1 MDIESIL
8 FQISIWALPVLLA
21 VTLHEAAHGYAARLF
36 GDNTAERM
44 GRVTL
49 NPVKHVDLVGTI
61 LLPMMLFLLK
71 SPFLF
76 GYAKPVP
83 VDFSRLR
90 NPKRDMI
97 FVAAAGPAMNIL
109 IAVISMLLMNVVV
122 YMPESVQEWFA
133 LNLVNCVRLNVVLAV
148 FNMLPLPPLDGGRV
162 AVGLLPRALAIPLAR
177 IEPYG
182 FMILVGGLLVLPWVG
197 TAIGLDLDI
206 FRWLIV
212 WPTAKILELLRPL
225 AMI

>member
-1 MDIESIL
+1 MDIESVL

-21 VTLHEAAHGYAARLF
+21 VTLHEAAHGYAAKMF
-36 GDNTAERM
+36 GDNTAQRM

-49 NPVKHVDLVGTI
+49 NPVKHVDLVGTV

-71 SPFLF
+71 SPLLF

-83 VDFSRLR
+83 VDFSRLI

-109 IAVISMLLMNVVV
+109 IAVISMLLMNIAV
-122 YMPESVQEWFA
+122 YMPESMQEWFA
-133 LNLVNCVRLNVVLAV
+133 LNLVNCVRLNIVLAV

-197 TAIGLDLDI
+197 TTIGLDLDI

-225 AMI
+225 AMM